1 MTIKAKMTIDKTYA
15 RQVFRALYP
24 RKVAI
29 PVVIGLLGLAECIWQ
44 WRRGGNLSVLLPVC
58 AVLLAVDITAPWW
71 MPIFALKRS
80 VKNRTDGERELYF
93 SEESIY
99 WKNLKYGT
107 ETRYST
113 ERFDGAMRRGNT
125 LFLLLERKILMV
137 RPEYFEEG
145 GYDELL
151 DWLRRMNKTADIY
164 DRKSPAGQS
173 YPGEKR
179 ATVLGY
185 VEVALYLLALSWLL
199 ALLLYGFAEG
209 REYGRLFSVEPVMAA
224 WWMLI
229 LMLAVSLYWPLRRS
243 LLRNRPQSLHD
254 LCLTEYSDPL
264 FFGRNGKLLT
274 MALCRL
280 YAGHKQ
286 TAAQALNRVRPE
298 KLSRKRRGLY
308 EQARTMPETGEA
320 EALLQ
325 ESRRLDQRR
334 ERLIILSGWTVTL
347 ALFVLTYLQA

>member
-1 MTIKAKMTIDKTYA
+1 
-15 RQVFRALYP
+15 
-24 RKVAI
+24 
-29 PVVIGLLGLAECIWQ
+29 
-44 WRRGGNLSVLLPVC
+44 
-58 AVLLAVDITAPWW
+58 
-71 MPIFALKRS
+71 
-80 VKNRTDGERELYF
+80 
-93 SEESIY
+93 
-99 WKNLKYGT
+99 
-107 ETRYST
+107 
-113 ERFDGAMRRGNT
+113 
-125 LFLLLERKILMV
+125 
-137 RPEYFEEG
+137 
-145 GYDELL
+145 
-151 DWLRRMNKTADIY
+151 
-164 DRKSPAGQS
+164 
-173 YPGEKR
+173 
-179 ATVLGY
+179 
-185 VEVALYLLALSWLL
+185 
-199 ALLLYGFAEG
+199 
-209 REYGRLFSVEPVMAA
+209 
-224 WWMLI
+224 MLI

-254 LCLTEYSDPL
+254 LCLTEYSAPL

-334 ERLIILSGWTVTL
+334 ARLIILSGWTVTL